1 MGSPLADHAPQRLD
15 RRAPA
20 PQRRIRSTQEML
32 AEDPRPGTATIIGRT
47 LLGLLALL
55 LLLGAIL
62 LVAMALDPDS
72 EPDRAPWASPSAPEV
87 APAPLERQ

>member
-1 MGSPLADHAPQRLD
+1 MGSPPADHAPKRLE
-15 RRAPA
+15 RREPA

-55 LLLGAIL
+55 LVLGAL
-62 LVAMALDPDS
+62 FLVAMALDPDS
-72 EPDRAPWASPSAPEV
+72 EPDRAPWASPTAPDV
-87 APAPLERQ
+87 APPPLEAQ

>member
-1 MGSPLADHAPQRLD
+1 MGSPLTDHAPKRLE
-15 RRAPA
+15 RRGAA

-32 AEDPRPGTATIIGRT
+32 ADRSGPGTATIIGRT

-55 LLLGAIL
+55 LVLAAIF

-72 EPDRAPWASPSAPEV
+72 EPDRAPWAAPSAPDV
-87 APAPLERQ
+87 APPPLEPQ